1 MTDTILAA
9 NAKLYAK
16 MEESFQD
23 FSNWLL
29 KQQPEEILN
38 HAYEYA
44 TKADILAVMETTDLD
59 EAQANAL
66 LALDDPLD
74 AVSKEFGDSSSNS
87 MDVLVSFIE
96 DKADAL
102 VSLNQALADVQV
114 YPYSAEVAEREGDLD
129 WYRQSTKLN
138 IACKEAIENA
148 ISRHYRNNTLDS
160 VAVQNVVTQ
169 FGWPRTA
176 FVLAN
181 TVQNKDWDARFSS
194 DNKDWSKRIPIYPDT
209 NSFGENKRLRY
220 VVNSHAGLTD
230 LFITALR
237 REYQQN
243 DQPHKTSVRQKLQA
257 KDKEK
262 PTSPR
267 RSAKIEREA
276 R

>member
-1 MTDTILAA
+1 MDNAA
-9 NAKLYAK
+9 INAKLYAK

-29 KQQPEEILN
+29 KQHPEEILN

-74 AVSKEFGDSSSNS
+74 AVYKEFGDSSSNS

-96 DKADAL
+96 DKADEL
-102 VSLNQALADVQV
+102 VSLNQSQADVQV

-138 IACKEAIENA
+138 VACKEAIENA

-160 VAVQNVVTQ
+160 VAVQNVVAQ

-181 TVQNKDWDARFSS
+181 TVRNKDWDARISH
-194 DNKDWSKRIPIYPDT
+194 DNKDWAKRIPIYPDVNT
-209 NSFGENKRLRY
+209 FGEDKRLRY
-220 VVNSHAGLTD
+220 VVDSHAGLTD

-237 REYQQN
+237 REYQQQK
-243 DQPHKTSVRQKLQA
+243 DQPEKPSVREKLQA
-257 KDKEK
+257 TVKT
-262 PTSPR
+262 TSPKI
-267 RSAKIEREA
+267 SAQKKTLER
-276 R
+276 

>member
-1 MTDTILAA
+1 MDNAA
-9 NAKLYAK
+9 INAKLYAK

-29 KQQPEEILN
+29 KQQLEEILN

-44 TKADILAVMETTDLD
+44 TKADILAIMETTDLD
-59 EAQANAL
+59 DAQAKGL

-74 AVSKEFGDSSSNS
+74 AVFKEFGDSSSNS

-96 DKADAL
+96 DKADEL
-102 VSLNQALADVQV
+102 VSLNQSQADLQV
-114 YPYSAEVAEREGDLD
+114 YPYSAEVAEQEGDLE

-148 ISRHYRNNTLDS
+148 ISRHYRNNILDS
-160 VAVQNVVTQ
+160 VAVQNVVAQ

-181 TVQNKDWDARFSS
+181 TVRNKDWDARISH
-194 DNKDWSKRIPIYPDT
+194 DNKDWAKRIPIYPDVNT
-209 NSFGENKRLRY
+209 FGEDKRLRY
-220 VVNSHAGLTD
+220 VVDSHAGLTD

-237 REYQQN
+237 REYQHEK
-243 DQPHKTSVRQKLQA
+243 DQPEKPSVREKLQA
-257 KDKEK
+257 TVKT
-262 PTSPR
+262 TSPKI
-267 RSAKIEREA
+267 SAQKNTLER
-276 R
+276 

>member
-1 MTDTILAA
+1 MTDTVLST

-44 TKADILAVMETTDLD
+44 TKADILSIMETTDLE

-66 LALDDPLD
+66 LSLDDPLD
-74 AVSKEFGDSSSNS
+74 TICKEFGDSTSNS

-96 DKADAL
+96 DKADELA
-102 VSLNQALADVQV
+102 SENKSLADVKI
-114 YPYSAEVAEREGDLD
+114 YPYSGERAERDGDLE
-129 WYRQSTKLN
+129 WYRQSNKLN

-148 ISRHYRNNTLDS
+148 ISRHYRNNTLDAK
-160 VAVQNVVTQ
+160 AVQNVVAQ
-169 FGWPRTA
+169 FGWPRTC

-181 TVQNKDWDARFSS
+181 TVREKSWDGRISA
-194 DNKDWSKRIPIYPDT
+194 DNKEWAHRTPIFPDVDT
-209 NSFGENKRLRY
+209 LGKNKRLGY
-220 VVNSHAGLTD
+220 VVDSHTGLTD

-237 REYQQN
+237 REYQQQK
-243 DQPHKTSVRQKLQA
+243 DQPEKPSVRDKLQA
-257 KDKEK
+257 TMKT
-262 PTSPR
+262 TSPR

>member
-1 MTDTILAA
+1 MTDTMLAA

-44 TKADILAVMETTDLD
+44 TKADILAIIETTDLD
-59 EAQANAL
+59 DAQANAL

-74 AVSKEFGDSSSNS
+74 AVFKEFGDSSSNS

-96 DKADAL
+96 DKADEL
-102 VSLNQALADVQV
+102 VSLNQSQADVQV
-114 YPYSAEVAEREGDLD
+114 YPYSAEVAEREDDLE

-138 IACKEAIENA
+138 IACKEAIETA
-148 ISRHYRNNTLDS
+148 ISRHYRNNTLDPI
-160 VAVQNVVTQ
+160 AVKNVVAQ

-181 TVQNKDWDARFSS
+181 TVRNKDWDARISH
-194 DNKDWSKRIPIYPDT
+194 DNKDWAKRIPIYPDVNT
-209 NSFGENKRLRY
+209 FGEDKRLRY
-220 VVNSHAGLTD
+220 VVDSHAGLTD
-230 LFITALR
+230 LFINALR
-237 REYQQN
+237 REYRHEK
-243 DQPHKTSVRQKLQA
+243 DQPEKPSVREKLQA
-257 KDKEK
+257 TVKT
-262 PTSPR
+262 TSPKI
-267 RSAKIEREA
+267 SAQKKTLER
-276 R
+276 

>member
-1 MTDTILAA
+1 MTDTMLAA

-87 MDVLVSFIE
+87 MDMLVSFIE

-181 TVQNKDWDARFSS
+181 TVRSKDWDARISH
-194 DNKDWSKRIPIYPDT
+194 DNKDWAKRIPIYPDVNT
-209 NSFGENKRLRY
+209 FGADKRLRY
-220 VVNSHAGLTD
+220 VVDSHAGLTD
-230 LFITALR
+230 LFITTLR
-237 REYQQN
+237 REYQQK

-257 KDKEK
+257 NEK
-262 PTSPR
+262 ATSPR